1 MTAPAMA
8 SGAAPAMPAQAQAQA
23 QARNSLYAYSQA
35 AALGIPPEPAPKTS
49 TAVAESM
56 AAETLAVGTSRVAL
70 APAAPEPKVAEPA
83 PQHETFVEVMEP
95 PVTDSF
101 IAPLPAEPAP
111 VPEPEIR
118 APAQV
123 RADPFATAALENG
136 SRAPRDAEPV
146 AVKTPEARKAPGFFA
161 KMTGG
166 ASRAIQAA
174 ARGGERRGSRD
185 TAAHNTALP
194 LAEQAA
200 QQPAAPRPNADPRLK
215 APGAQPRLSGF
226 ESASPESAGQVDEEL
241 LDIPAFLRRQ
251 AN

>member
-1 MTAPAMA
+1 
-8 SGAAPAMPAQAQAQA
+8 MPAQA

-35 AALGIPPEPAPKTS
+35 AALGTAPEPAPKTS

-70 APAAPEPKVAEPA
+70 APEAAPEVDMAQVAGPA

-101 IAPLPAEPAP
+101 IAPLPIEPEP

-118 APAQV
+118 APARV

-136 SRAPRDAEPV
+136 SRAPRGTEPS
-146 AVKTPEARKAPGFFA
+146 AVKASEPRKLPGFFA

-174 ARGGERRGSRD
+174 TQGGQRGPGGAVP
-185 TAAHNTALP
+185 TQGAA
-194 LAEQAA
+194 
-200 QQPAAPRPNADPRLK
+200 QPAAPPRASAEPKLR
-215 APGAQPRLSGF
+215 APAGPAVRAAEPRLSGLD
-226 ESASPESAGQVDEEL
+226 SAGPDSAGQADEDL

>member
-1 MTAPAMA
+1 MPAPMPA
-8 SGAAPAMPAQAQAQA
+8 AAP
-23 QARNSLYAYSQA
+23 
-35 AALGIPPEPAPKTS
+35 
-49 TAVAESM
+49 
-56 AAETLAVGTSRVAL
+56 
-70 APAAPEPKVAEPA
+70 VAEPT
-83 PQHETFVEVMEP
+83 PQYETFVEVMET

-101 IAPLPAEPAP
+101 IAPMPAEP
-111 VPEPEIR
+111 EPAAEPDVL

-123 RADPFATAALENG
+123 QADPFATAALENG

-146 AVKTPEARKAPGFFA
+146 GVRTPESRKAPGFFA

-185 TAAHNTALP
+185 TVAQNSGLP
-194 LAEQAA
+194 LAQQGAQQGAQQAA
-200 QQPAAPRPNADPRLK
+200 QQGAAPRSNAEPRLK
-215 APGAQPRLSGF
+215 TPAAQPRLSGF
-226 ESASPESAGQVDEEL
+226 DSAGPESAGQVDEEL

>member
-1 MTAPAMA
+1 MMAPAMA
-8 SGAAPAMPAQAQAQA
+8 PNEAPAMPAQA

-35 AALGIPPEPAPKTS
+35 AALGAAPEPAPAAKTS

-70 APAAPEPKVAEPA
+70 APEAPEAKMAEPA
-83 PQHETFVEVMEP
+83 LQDETLIEVMET

-101 IAPLPAEPAP
+101 IAPLPVEPEPA
-111 VPEPEIR
+111 PEPEIR
-118 APAQV
+118 VPAQV
-123 RADPFATAALENG
+123 QADPFATAALENG
-136 SRAPRDAEPV
+136 SRAPRNAGPA
-146 AVKTPEARKAPGFFA
+146 AVKAPEPRKVSGFFA

-174 ARGGERRGSRD
+174 TQGGEQRGFRGA
-185 TAAHNTALP
+185 TAAQGPA
-194 LAEQAA
+194 
-200 QQPAAPRPNADPRLK
+200 QPAATPRAGAEPRQR
-215 APGAQPRLSGF
+215 APAGPAARAAEPRLSGID
-226 ESASPESAGQVDEEL
+226 SAGPDSAAQADEEL